1 LSVALLADLWAAQ
14 TEHESAALLAASSE
28 AHSVGLLVVT
38 TAEKAGWLVALMA
51 SHLAVSWA
59 LGRAVQSEFGLVGRL
74 AGMTDFL
81 SAAPS
86 VDAKACSWVAKLAFV
101 SVDLMAVPL
110 AVRMAET
117 VGR

>member
-1 LSVALLADLWAAQ
+1 LLADLWAAQ
-14 TEHESAALLAASSE
+14 TEHESAALLAASLE
-28 AHSVGLLVVT
+28 AHSVGPWVVK
-38 TAEKAGWLVALMA
+38 TAESAGGFVSRIA
-51 SHLAVSWA
+51 SPMAVSWA
-59 LGRAVQSEFGLVGRL
+59 RGGAVQSEFGLVGRL

>member
-1 LSVALLADLWAAQ
+1 
-14 TEHESAALLAASSE
+14 
-28 AHSVGLLVVT
+28 
-38 TAEKAGWLVALMA
+38 
-51 SHLAVSWA
+51 
-59 LGRAVQSEFGLVGRL
+59 
-74 AGMTDFL
+74 MTDFL